1 MHNNTPR
8 RIDKANAPRVGYAFV
23 IPQRLGKVY
32 SPRRALAEGTIFP
45 ELNIG
50 IQDYT
55 RGIWNGK

>member
-1 MHNNTPR
+1 MHNKMNTGH
-8 RIDKANAPRVGYAFV
+8 PRVGYAYV
-23 IPQRLGKVY
+23 VPQRLGKVY
-32 SPRRALAEGTIFP
+32 PPKKALMAGTVFP